1 MNWKKI
7 DIVAV
12 LNVLREIDKQTLSI
26 SPKQSIV
33 YSDGF
38 EELTISYKRIKETSA
53 LHSNTKRED
62 KE

>member
-1 MNWKKI
+1 MNWKEI
-7 DIVAV
+7 NIMAV
-12 LNVLREIDKQTLSI
+12 LNVLREIETKTLSI

-38 EELTISYKRIKETSA
+38 EELTISYKRIKENNE
-53 LHSNTKRED
+53 NTEREE